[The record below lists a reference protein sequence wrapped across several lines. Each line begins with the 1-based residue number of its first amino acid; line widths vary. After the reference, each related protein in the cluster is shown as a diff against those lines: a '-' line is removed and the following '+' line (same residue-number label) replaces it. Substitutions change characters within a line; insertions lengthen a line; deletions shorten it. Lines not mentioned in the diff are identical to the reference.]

1 MADVEEFLSTE
12 EMARTL
18 PSSGYLNS
26 LKICASGGHW
36 AGVRASQ
43 DSERMF

>member
-12 EMARTL
+12 EMVRTL
-18 PSSGYLNS
+18 LSSGYLNS
-26 LKICASGGHW
+26 FKICDSGGHW
-36 AGVRASQ
+36 AGARASE

>member
-12 EMARTL
+12 EMVRTL
-18 PSSGYLNS
+18 LSSGYLNIPM
-26 LKICASGGHW
+26 ICAAGGHW
-36 AGVRASQ
+36 AGARASQ